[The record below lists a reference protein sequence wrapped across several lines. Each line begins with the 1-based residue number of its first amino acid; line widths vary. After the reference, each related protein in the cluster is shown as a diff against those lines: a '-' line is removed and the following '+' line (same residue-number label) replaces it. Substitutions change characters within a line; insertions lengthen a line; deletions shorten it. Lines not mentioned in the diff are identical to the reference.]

1 MDDWPP
7 SMYEAARRLL
17 RTSGGALYVP
27 DSCFDSAKL
36 LILGISDE
44 IPSIITEPSVNS
56 GTIDEIFYDCD
67 GKIEFMIGNNEPAM
81 ETCWIKSES
90 NEIGKLWNDLS
101 EVAMHLARAG
111 YPGCLGCGGPGSDEI
126 WDENVSRL
134 AS

>member
-1 MDDWPP
+1 MVDWAP

-17 RTSGGALYVP
+17 RTPGGALYVP

-44 IPSIITEPSVNS
+44 VPSIITEPSVNS
-56 GTIDEIFYDCD
+56 GSTDEIFYDCD
-67 GKIEFMIGNNEPAM
+67 GKIEFQIGKIEPAM
-81 ETCWIKSES
+81 ETCWIRSES
-90 NEIGKLWNDLS
+90 NEIEKLWEELS
-101 EVAMHLARAG
+101 DVAMKLARAG
-111 YPGCLGCGGPGSDEI
+111 YPGCLGCGGPGSEEI